1 MMIEPVGF
9 SGIRY
14 YTEALSR
21 QLVANGMS
29 LALVTSRH
37 YERLPVPPP
46 YRVYEVMGGGDRTQS
61 RLQRGVDYMLRQL
74 KVADV
79 VRMER
84 PDLIHMQSAL
94 VNTVDIL
101 LLRWLRYR
109 GLPVVY
115 TVHEPSRAS
124 LLYTARWRIAMNRVV
139 DRQIYHSANQL
150 IVHTWIDRTQ
160 LIERYGVPAERI
172 TRIEHGNHFLQ
183 LEGIDIPSRD
193 DSRIRLGLPLNVP
206 VGLFFG
212 DRRYSKGLDLLIDAL
227 PRIIAEVPEF
237 RLIIAGRAQAAYRD
251 VDFEAMLQERGV
263 RDHVILDDRYIPNEQ
278 VAIYFAACDLV
289 ILPYRNISQS
299 GVVHLAFSFGRPV
312 VAARVGG
319 LAEVVEEGV
328 TGLFIEQVEDREEV
342 ATKIIHAAQHRDW
355 LAILGQRARQQAE
368 SRFGWDSIART
379 TLDLYAKVLR
389 KHCA

>member
-1 MMIEPVGF
+1 
-9 SGIRY
+9 
-14 YTEALSR
+14 
-21 QLVANGMS
+21 
-29 LALVTSRH
+29 
-37 YERLPVPPP
+37 
-46 YRVYEVMGGGDRTQS
+46 
-61 RLQRGVDYMLRQL
+61 
-74 KVADV
+74 
-79 VRMER
+79 
-84 PDLIHMQSAL
+84 
-94 VNTVDIL
+94 
-101 LLRWLRYR
+101 
-109 GLPVVY
+109 
-115 TVHEPSRAS
+115 
-124 LLYTARWRIAMNRVV
+124 
-139 DRQIYHSANQL
+139 
-150 IVHTWIDRTQ
+150 
-160 LIERYGVPAERI
+160 
-172 TRIEHGNHFLQ
+172 
-183 LEGIDIPSRD
+183 
-193 DSRIRLGLPLNVP
+193 
-206 VGLFFG
+206 
-212 DRRYSKGLDLLIDAL
+212 
-227 PRIIAEVPEF
+227 
-237 RLIIAGRAQAAYRD
+237 
-251 VDFEAMLQERGV
+251 MLQERGV